1 MMRKRLHI
9 WMLALLAVLP
19 LSCNPRELQP
29 EEVDGEGIVLD
40 IVCQDPATRAGMNGT
55 QDGENIWNENL
66 IGTVDVFFYPEGKT
80 NQDCVYHERFTP
92 GESDGDASVTAYTS
106 DSFVSGTLAPGTANS
121 FWVYV
126 IVNYPDVIVSDES
139 NLSGTSVA
147 ALKALPLN
155 TDFSAPADHKQPS
168 FVMDGLAQVTGMEKN
183 KRLVAKCLV
192 KVKRLAAKI
201 SVQLNIKD
209 TVQVSRTV
217 IIDDVE
223 YHFKE
228 VWEPMLNGMQ
238 MYLENGVRNTTLT
251 GKPSESPV
259 YFNYKDNR
267 MSFTRVSGSSDY
279 PWVTDPSYV
288 YPQHWIYACHESP
301 NVEPTIK
308 LILPWRRRANANYN
322 VTATQKQFYY
332 KVVVPDDTR
341 AASADTT
348 YLRNFVQNNW
358 YRFKLDVGILGS
370 ETDEASILVSGH
382 YYVLNWQDKDVVI
395 KHAVIGKAR
404 FLSVEPKE
412 YELNNVPDL
421 DMLFTSSHP
430 AALTVSKGS
439 ANLDIT
445 ATKAYYGTQN
455 AGTTYGGGTVRTAAA
470 GNPDYAQGQ
479 KYIEYSAAQRK
490 ALNGGE
496 EWLKIEGSYV
506 KFYHELNNDY
516 TAGASFDCSPYI
528 IRYNLYHA
536 DHNDDSIYK
545 QSVKITQYP
554 ALYITAE
561 QSNGRAFVNNSTSTS
576 NINDSSGNSIGV
588 VVAPSGVNGSG
599 DNNNQNQYSVHVT
612 VLPADS
618 EYMIGDPRTDGSTAI
633 VTTLTGLNNS
643 ANYRPTA
650 EDTQNIIAPIMR
662 IASSYG
668 KTSPLW
674 YNNAR
679 TRCAAYQENG
689 YPAGR
694 WRLPTAAEIE
704 FLVSLS
710 EQGVIP
716 SLFSPGGESS
726 GSYWNPT
733 YYYNH
738 YWAGGRMGFYGT
750 GFLAMPQGNETTFSS
765 NQAYNNTFNFDG
777 RNYSYHFV
785 YTRCVYDE
793 WYWGEGKDTA
803 HMTSWGGYQTTK

>member
-1 MMRKRLHI
+1 MRKRLHI
-9 WMLALLAVLP
+9 WMLALLAVLHV
-19 LSCNPRELQP
+19 SCNPNELQP
-29 EEVDGEGIVLD
+29 VEADGEGIVLD
-40 IVCQDPATRAGMNGT
+40 IVCQDPATKAGMNGT
-55 QDGENIWNENL
+55 QDGENSWNENL

-80 NQDCVYHERFTP
+80 NQNCVYHERFTP

-147 ALKALPLN
+147 ALKTLPLN

-168 FVMDGLAQVTGMEKN
+168 FVMDGLAQITGVEKN
-183 KRLVAKCLV
+183 KRLVAKGLV

-251 GKPSESPV
+251 GRPSESPV
-259 YFNYKDNR
+259 YFDYKNNR
-267 MSFTRVSGSSDY
+267 MSFTRSSGSGNSDY

-382 YYVLNWQDKDVVI
+382 YYVLDWQDKDVVI

-490 ALNGGE
+490 ALNNGD
-496 EWLKIEGSYV
+496 EWLWIEGSYV

-554 ALYITAE
+554 AMYITCE
-561 QSNGRAFVNNSTSTS
+561 TSNGYVYVNGTTSSNTNQATGYDNSNPRQSLGS
-576 NINDSSGNSIGV
+576 IAARNGINDS
-588 VVAPSGVNGSG
+588 GS
-599 DNNNQNQYSVHVT
+599 NTNPRQYSVHVT
-612 VLPADS
+612 VLPSDS
-618 EYMIGDPRTDGSTAI
+618 DYVIGDPRTDGSTAM
-633 VTTLTGLNNS
+633 VSNLTGLNTN
-643 ANYRPTA
+643 ANYRPAADDARYT
-650 EDTQNIIAPIMR
+650 IAPIMK

-668 KTSPLW
+668 KTGSLT
-674 YNNAR
+674 YENAQK
-679 TRCAAYQENG
+679 RCAAYQENG

-694 WRLPTAAEIE
+694 WRLPTMAEVMYLIT
-704 FLVSLS
+704 LS
-710 EQGVIP
+710 QKGVIP
-716 SLFSPGGESS
+716 ELFTPDQNLS
-726 GSYWNPT
+726 
-733 YYYNH
+733 
-738 YWAGGRMGFYGT
+738 AGGYWCADGVVYPLNSGAVEYLPT
-750 GFLAMPQGNETTFSS
+750 A
-765 NQAYNNTFNFDG
+765 QAASYNNGLNWP
-777 RNYSYHFV
+777 
-785 YTRCVYDE
+785 RCVYDE
-793 WYWGEGKDTA
+793 WYWGEEKDSA

>member
-1 MMRKRLHI
+1 MRKRLHI
-9 WMLALLAVLP
+9 WMLALLAVLHV
-19 LSCNPRELQP
+19 SCNPNELQP
-29 EEVDGEGIVLD
+29 VEADGEGIVLD
-40 IVCQDPATRAGMNGT
+40 IVCQDPATKAGMNGT
-55 QDGENIWNENL
+55 QDGENSWNENL

-80 NQDCVYHERFTP
+80 NQNCVYHERFTP

-147 ALKALPLN
+147 ALKTLPLN

-168 FVMDGLAQVTGMEKN
+168 FVMDGLAQITGVEKN
-183 KRLVAKCLV
+183 KRLVAKGLV

-251 GKPSESPV
+251 GRPSESPV

-267 MSFTRVSGSSDY
+267 MSFTRSSGSGNSDY

-382 YYVLNWQDKDVVI
+382 YYVLDWQDKDVVI

-490 ALNGGE
+490 ALNNGD
-496 EWLKIEGSYV
+496 EWLWIEGSYV

-554 ALYITAE
+554 AMYITCE
-561 QSNGRAFVNNSTSTS
+561 TSNGYVYVNGTTSSNNAQATGYDNSNPRQSLGS
-576 NINDSSGNSIGV
+576 IAARNGINDSGGNTN
-588 VVAPSGVNGSG
+588 PR
-599 DNNNQNQYSVHVT
+599 QYSVHVT
-612 VLPADS
+612 VLPSDS
-618 EYMIGDPRTDGSTAI
+618 DYVIGDPRTDGSTAM
-633 VTTLTGLNNS
+633 VSNLTGLNTN
-643 ANYRPTA
+643 ANYRPAADDARYT
-650 EDTQNIIAPIMR
+650 IAPIMK

-668 KTSPLW
+668 KTGDLT
-674 YNNAR
+674 YENAR
-679 TRCAAYQENG
+679 KRCAAYQENG

-694 WRLPTAAEIE
+694 WRLPTMAEVMYLIT
-704 FLVSLS
+704 LS
-710 EQGVIP
+710 QKGVIP
-716 SLFSPGGESS
+716 ELFTPDQNLS
-726 GSYWNPT
+726 
-733 YYYNH
+733 
-738 YWAGGRMGFYGT
+738 AGGYWCADGVVYPLNSGAVEYLPT
-750 GFLAMPQGNETTFSS
+750 A
-765 NQAYNNTFNFDG
+765 QAA
-777 RNYSYHFV
+777 SYHNG
-785 YTRCVYDE
+785 TNWPRCVYDE
-793 WYWGEGKDTA
+793 WYWGEEKDSA
-803 HMTSWGGYQTTK
+803 HMTNWGGYQTTK